1 MATKK
6 PAENDNF
13 TAEISGSKEEMLA
26 EIERLK
32 AALNAVHEKT
42 TDDSA
47 YNGDELVDY
56 MAPIIGAGDQ
66 EMKPLFVCVNGES
79 CAIKPG
85 VPVHVKR
92 KFLDALEHANDQ
104 RLAAWKYMQEQQSRG
119 RKALSEM

>member
-32 AALNAVHEKT
+32 AALNAVHEQT
-42 TDDSA
+42 TGDSA

-85 VPVHVKR
+85 VPVRLKR

-104 RLAAWKYMQEQQSRG
+104 RLAAWRYMQEQQSRG

>member
-1 MATKK
+1 MAEKK
-6 PAENDNF
+6 AKEV
-13 TAEISGSKEEMLA
+13 GSDELLA

-32 AALNAVHEKT
+32 AELAKAQAAPVAANVE
-42 TDDSA
+42 SVGGS

-85 VPVHVKR
+85 VPVRVKR

-104 RLAAWKYMQEQQSRG
+104 RLAAWRYMQEQQSRG

>member
-85 VPVHVKR
+85 VPVRVKR

>member
-1 MATKK
+1 MAEKK
-6 PAENDNF
+6 A
-13 TAEISGSKEEMLA
+13 KEVGNEELLA
-26 EIERLK
+26 EIEKLK
-32 AALNAVHEKT
+32 AELAKT
-42 TDDSA
+42 QTAPVAASVESA
-47 YNGDELVDY
+47 GGSYNGDELVDY

-85 VPVHVKR
+85 VPVRVKR

-104 RLAAWKYMQEQQSRG
+104 RLAAWKYMQEQQSMG

>member
-32 AALNAVHEKT
+32 AALNAVHEQT

-85 VPVHVKR
+85 VPVRVKR

-104 RLAAWKYMQEQQSRG
+104 RLAAWRYMQEQQSRG

>member
-85 VPVHVKR
+85 VPVRVKR
-92 KFLDALEHANDQ
+92 KILDTLEHANDQ

>member
-1 MATKK
+1 MAEKK
-6 PAENDNF
+6 AKEV
-13 TAEISGSKEEMLA
+13 GSEELLA
-26 EIERLK
+26 EIEKLK
-32 AALNAVHEKT
+32 AELAKAQTAPVAA
-42 TDDSA
+42 SAGGA

-66 EMKPLFVCVNGES
+66 EMKPVFVCVNGES

-85 VPVHVKR
+85 VPVRVKR

-104 RLAAWKYMQEQQSRG
+104 RLAAWRYMQEQQSRG

>member
-1 MATKK
+1 MAEKK
-6 PAENDNF
+6 AKDV
-13 TAEISGSKEEMLA
+13 SSEELLA
-26 EIERLK
+26 EIEKLK
-32 AALNAVHEKT
+32 AELAKAQTAPATASVE
-42 TDDSA
+42 SA
-47 YNGDELVDY
+47 GGSYNGDELVDY

-85 VPVHVKR
+85 VPVRVKR

-104 RLAAWKYMQEQQSRG
+104 RLAAWRYMQEQQSRG

>member
-1 MATKK
+1 MAEKK
-6 PAENDNF
+6 AGATGN
-13 TAEISGSKEEMLA
+13 EELLA
-26 EIERLK
+26 EIERLRAELAK
-32 AALNAVHEKT
+32 KPEAPTAVAVG
-42 TDDSA
+42 SA

-85 VPVHVKR
+85 VPVRVKR

-104 RLAAWKYMQEQQSRG
+104 RLSAWKYMQEQQSRG

>member
-32 AALNAVHEKT
+32 AALNAVHGQT

-56 MAPIIGAGDQ
+56 MAPIIGAGEQ

-85 VPVHVKR
+85 VPVRVKR

-104 RLAAWKYMQEQQSRG
+104 RLAAWRYMQEQQSRG